1 MYNAA
6 DKNKN
11 GYLEY
16 DEVVEVL
23 KGFVQYLA
31 DSGYKM
37 PNPNE
42 ETYWRCVLTIDSNRD
57 NWVSLQEFTPFVQDF
72 IINVSIFKIADGR
85 TKQESN
91 KPTPSKVPAPPQEW
105 QFACK
110 DTDLKKIKAH
120 VNSTPFM
127 HTAWKLF
134 DDYDSD
140 ANGWLDHEECQPI
153 ASKVIHYL

>member
-42 ETYWRCVLTIDSNRD
+42 ETY
-57 NWVSLQEFTPFVQDF
+57 
-72 IINVSIFKIADGR
+72 
-85 TKQESN
+85 
-91 KPTPSKVPAPPQEW
+91 
-105 QFACK
+105 
-110 DTDLKKIKAH
+110 
-120 VNSTPFM
+120 
-127 HTAWKLF
+127 
-134 DDYDSD
+134 
-140 ANGWLDHEECQPI
+140 
-153 ASKVIHYL
+153 